1 MLVVRVSR
9 LFDSRKQSDI
19 SQAWYQTVIK
29 LKPGAA
35 LSANTPIILRENRT
49 HKTMRQER
57 YNRENGKKD
66 GERFHVRMWPN
77 SFIYAA
83 AAQIEIASISLL
95 KAMS

>member
-1 MLVVRVSR
+1 MLVVWVSR

-19 SQAWYQTVIK
+19 SQAWYQTVVK
-29 LKPGAA
+29 LKPSAA

-57 YNRENGKKD
+57 YNREHGKND
-66 GERFHVRMWPN
+66 GEHFHVRMWPN
-77 SFIYAA
+77 SLIYAA